1 MRAVLASAL
10 LSLAAATDILESTGC
25 DLQQGGSCAAE
36 LLQVQVAKHAQEQAT
51 EEEFEGEIED
61 DAEPPRFCRDGIRN
75 HQSGGG
81 RICCPRSC
89 GTCGGSGCGG
99 RPGGTNRCC
108 AGRINERNRV
118 CSGPSQTACV
128 IPRVNDDE
136 HRRRRTGG
144 GHGPPEPEVEAPAV
158 APVDPHPPIEILPEV
173 VEELALCDPGNVD
186 LSTATVVHS
195 NLGGAG
201 PDGGEPTLVFGNV
214 KPGVNLKV
222 SVTSAYTPNMLNPSG
237 GVLRNGLH
245 NGFGRINLAATPD
258 GAANDFVFTFVDAA
272 TGAAVEMD
280 PFVMTFFDSDHGKSQ
295 GSREFIKV
303 DGFASYQ
310 LHEDTDITA
319 VDVTPT
325 SATFSSVLH
334 GNKAD
339 NPESPFSLTPL
350 QQKKSFAVMFEGANE
365 FLVSLRASGFANP
378 QGRNIFFAGKS
389 AMVCGNRAKCSSHVC
404 ESGALVP
411 EAEFTLCAG
420 VPCTAAD
427 EATCCVAEPVRPCC
441 RAMTPQCLACSQ
453 GVTVQEW
460 CEDNSHPQCPSDQT
474 TTEYQY
480 VYPSTTTPNYI
491 MTPGPYGPPPGY
503 GGYGPGSNGGWR

>member
-1 MRAVLASAL
+1 M
-10 LSLAAATDILESTGC
+10 
-25 DLQQGGSCAAE
+25 
-36 LLQVQVAKHAQEQAT
+36 
-51 EEEFEGEIED
+51 
-61 DAEPPRFCRDGIRN
+61 
-75 HQSGGG
+75 
-81 RICCPRSC
+81 
-89 GTCGGSGCGG
+89 
-99 RPGGTNRCC
+99 
-108 AGRINERNRV
+108 
-118 CSGPSQTACV
+118 
-128 IPRVNDDE
+128 
-136 HRRRRTGG
+136 
-144 GHGPPEPEVEAPAV
+144 
-158 APVDPHPPIEILPEV
+158 
-173 VEELALCDPGNVD
+173 
-186 LSTATVVHS
+186 
-195 NLGGAG
+195 
-201 PDGGEPTLVFGNV
+201 
-214 KPGVNLKV
+214 NLKI
-222 SVTSAYTPNMLNPSG
+222 SVTSSYTPNMLNPTG

-258 GAANDFVFTFVDAA
+258 GAANDFVFTFVDAT

-280 PFVMTFFDSDHGKSQ
+280 PFVMTFFDSDHGKSE
-295 GSREFIKV
+295 GSTEFIKV
-303 DGFASYQ
+303 DGFATYQ
-310 LHEDTDITA
+310 LAENTDITA

-389 AMVCGNRAKCSSHVC
+389 AMVCGNRAKCSSHTC
-404 ESGALVP
+404 QSGALIA

-427 EATCCVAEPVRPCC
+427 DATCCVPEPVRPCC
-441 RAMTPQCLACSQ
+441 RAMTPQCLACSE
-453 GVTVQEW
+453 GVTVEEW
-460 CEDNSHPQCPSDQT
+460 CENAAHSHPQCPNYAT

-503 GGYGPGSNGGWR
+503 GGYGPGSYGGWR